1 MEKEQI
7 VKALECCA
15 ATSAEACRECPVDQ
29 SIKDDCRCCS
39 FLAGNALGIIREQ
52 EKQIAEFSATVE
64 RRECVIRLLEQD
76 VRDRDRLLLENVE
89 KVYPKFVRDYKQALS
104 DLEAAAPPQDL
115 VSIDA
120 VREAIKR
127 YCHKLIDEGKDLVEV
142 TEFNADLQRILDTAA
157 QKQKEGNSYGKT

>member
-52 EKQIAEFSATVE
+52 EKQIDELAAVVE
-64 RRECVIRLLEQD
+64 RRVPRL
-76 VRDRDRLLLENVE
+76 RRG
-89 KVYPKFVRDYKQALS
+89 LS
-104 DLEAAAPPQDL
+104 DRKNGARQMPHLLGGGIFRRTEGREQLWQDL
-115 VSIDA
+115 
-120 VREAIKR
+120 
-127 YCHKLIDEGKDLVEV
+127 
-142 TEFNADLQRILDTAA
+142 T
-157 QKQKEGNSYGKT
+157 

>member
-7 VKALECCA
+7 VKALECCIDGKSESCA
-15 ATSAEACRECPVDQ
+15 KCVYATVPFPSCCKEMLPKSAL
-29 SIKDDCRCCS
+29 S
-39 FLAGNALGIIREQ
+39 LIREQ
-52 EKQIAEFSATVE
+52 EKQIAELTATVE

-89 KVYPKFVRDYKQALS
+89 KVYPEFVRDYKQALS

-120 VREAIKR
+120 VREAIKC
-127 YCHKLIDEGKDLVEV
+127 YCHKLIDEGKDLVEI
-142 TEFNADLQRILDTAA
+142 TEFNADLQRILE
-157 QKQKEGNSYGKT
+157 KEVET

>member
-1 MEKEQI
+1 MEKSQI

-52 EKQIAEFSATVE
+52 EKQIAELAAVVE

-76 VRDRDRLLLENVE
+76 LM
-89 KVYPKFVRDYKQALS
+89 
-104 DLEAAAPPQDL
+104 
-115 VSIDA
+115 SIDA

-127 YCHKLIDEGKDLVEV
+127 YCCKLIDEGKYLVEV

>member
-15 ATSAEACRECPVDQ
+15 ATSAEPCRECPVDQ
-29 SIKDDCRCCS
+29 SIKDDCLCCS
-39 FLAGNALGIIREQ
+39 FLTGNALGIIREQ
-52 EKQIAEFSATVE
+52 QKQIDELAAAVE

-76 VRDRDRLLLENVE
+76 VRDRDRLLLENGA
-89 KVYPKFVRDYKQALS
+89 RDYKQALS

-120 VREAIKR
+120 VRDAIKR
-127 YCHKLIDEGKDLVEV
+127 YCHKLIDEDKNFFEV
-142 TEFNADLQRILDTAA
+142 TEFNADLQRFLR
-157 QKQKEGNSYGKT
+157 KEVET

>member
-52 EKQIAEFSATVE
+52 EKRIAEFSAT
-64 RRECVIRLLEQD
+64 QD
-76 VRDRDRLLLENVE
+76 
-89 KVYPKFVRDYKQALS
+89 F
-104 DLEAAAPPQDL
+104 

-120 VREAIKR
+120 VRDAIKR
-127 YCHKLIDEGKDLVEV
+127 YCHKLIDEDKNFFEV
-142 TEFNADLQRILDTAA
+142 TEFNANIQRFLG
-157 QKQKEGNSYGKT
+157 KEVET